1 MKNILSNRTY
11 DVIKWIAIVVIPA
24 LGEAYVRLATVWN
37 LPYGQQINETALVIT
52 FLLGALIGISTVQYN
67 KNVNADIEQIGKEVE
82 EEMDGED

>member
-1 MKNILSNRTY
+1 MKNILSNRAY
-11 DVIKWIAIVVIPA
+11 DIIKWIAIVVIPA
-24 LGEAYVRLATVWN
+24 LGEAYVRLSNVWN

-82 EEMDGED
+82 EEMGGED

>member
-1 MKNILSNRTY
+1 MKNILSNRAY
-11 DVIKWIAIVVIPA
+11 DIIKWIAIVVIPA
-24 LGEAYVRLATVWN
+24 LGEAYVRLANVWN

-82 EEMDGED
+82 EEIGGED